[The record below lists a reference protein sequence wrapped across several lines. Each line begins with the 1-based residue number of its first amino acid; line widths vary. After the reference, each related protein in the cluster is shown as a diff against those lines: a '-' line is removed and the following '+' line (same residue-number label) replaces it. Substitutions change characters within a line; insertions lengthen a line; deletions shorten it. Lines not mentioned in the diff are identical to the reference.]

1 MAHFIKSA
9 ALAPAG
15 VFPRTVGTYCW
26 LCDNSGICH
35 IEAEGSG
42 SFSII
47 SLYYQ
52 VEKSLLGEKYIQ
64 K

>member
-1 MAHFIKSA
+1 MARFIKTA
-9 ALAPAG
+9 ALASAG
-15 VFPRTVGTYCW
+15 VFPRTVGAYCW
-26 LCDNSGICH
+26 LYDNSGIFH
-35 IEAEGSG
+35 FEAEGSG

-52 VEKSLLGEKYIQ
+52 VEKSLRGGKYIQ